1 MHFKNIH
8 LIGVNYCAKDVV
20 SKYLSGKTTIQHA
33 YSTYR
38 IKIMHNIGLVFVRM
52 GQYSEAC
59 TSFEYIMQEE
69 ANFKTGLDLVTAYYA
84 LGDKERMKKGFLR
97 LLECQLDIDDDE
109 KYTATSVSVYSYK
122 FYVYFQIILKMS

>member
-1 MHFKNIH
+1 
-8 LIGVNYCAKDVV
+8 
-20 SKYLSGKTTIQHA
+20 
-33 YSTYR
+33 
-38 IKIMHNIGLVFVRM
+38 MHNIGLVFVRM

-109 KYTATSVSVYSYK
+109 KYTTTSVSWVESHQNNHVTENSYTGMR
-122 FYVYFQIILKMS
+122 QI

>member
-1 MHFKNIH
+1 
-8 LIGVNYCAKDVV
+8 
-20 SKYLSGKTTIQHA
+20 
-33 YSTYR
+33 
-38 IKIMHNIGLVFVRM
+38 MHNIGLVFVRM

-109 KYTATSVSVYSYK
+109 KYTATSVSTCLN
-122 FYVYFQIILKMS
+122 ILTQAFL

>member
-1 MHFKNIH
+1 MIIIMYTVF
-8 LIGVNYCAKDVV
+8 VFW
-20 SKYLSGKTTIQHA
+20 GKIIRLPRIL
-33 YSTYR
+33 R

-109 KYTATSVSVYSYK
+109 KYTASSVS
-122 FYVYFQIILKMS
+122 I

>member
-1 MHFKNIH
+1 
-8 LIGVNYCAKDVV
+8 
-20 SKYLSGKTTIQHA
+20 
-33 YSTYR
+33 
-38 IKIMHNIGLVFVRM
+38 MHNIGLVFVRM

-109 KYTATSVSVYSYK
+109 KYTTTSVS
-122 FYVYFQIILKMS
+122 